1 MAGGG
6 GGGDGEP
13 EFQIAPM
20 IDVLL
25 VLLIFF
31 MSITS
36 AQVLKVDQTITL
48 PISTNSLKKDNQRA
62 EAIVNVKW
70 VPETK
75 KPVYTMDEK
84 VYAELPEL
92 TKALVSAKKAGEAK
106 ITHGTNP
113 TFRCVIRGDR
123 EANAM
128 SVSRAMNCAAEA
140 GISDIAFSAITATSN
155 EHRHRIH

>member
-1 MAGGG
+1 MAGG

-36 AQVLKVDQTITL
+36 AQVLKVDKTIEL
-48 PISTNSLKKDNQRA
+48 PISTNALKKDNQRA

-70 VPETK
+70 
-75 KPVYTMDEK
+75 DQAAK
-84 VYAELPEL
+84 VASFSMNDRPYAEVSDLSSALETL
-92 TKALVSAKKAGEAK
+92 RKAAASNHFREDGLV
-106 ITHGTNP
+106 
-113 TFRCVIRGDR
+113 FRCVIRGDR
-123 EANAM
+123 EAPARTISM
-128 SVSRAMNCAAEA
+128 AMNAAAEA
-140 GISDIAFSAITATSN
+140 GITDISFSTVN
-155 EHRHRIH
+155 RD